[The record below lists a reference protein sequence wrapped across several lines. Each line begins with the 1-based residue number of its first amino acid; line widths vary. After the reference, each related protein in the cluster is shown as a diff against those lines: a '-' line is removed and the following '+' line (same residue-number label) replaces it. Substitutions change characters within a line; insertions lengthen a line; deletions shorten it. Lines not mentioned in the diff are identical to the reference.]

1 MAKPSRHLKRWVLT
15 GPVGAGK
22 SAAAAYLADLGAHII
37 DADAEG
43 HALLREPDVIAALV
57 AAFGMD
63 IQLDGEVDR
72 ATLAR
77 RVFADTRDLARLNG
91 ITHGRLSERLAAR
104 LDDLEAQ
111 ATKPGLAVV
120 EAAVYFLLPPFGPI
134 DLVVT
139 VTAPAPLRIERLA
152 ASGRLDE
159 RAALA
164 RVDCQHDLRADFDRA
179 DVILDNTNDAAA
191 LKLAVTEL
199 YRIHV
204 IGDAPGG

>member
-1 MAKPSRHLKRWVLT
+1 LT

-43 HALLREPDVIAALV
+43 HALLREPDVIAAIV
-57 AAFGMD
+57 AAFGPD
-63 IQLDGEVDR
+63 ILLDGEVDR
-72 ATLAR
+72 AILAQ
-77 RVFADTRDLARLNG
+77 RVFVDSRDLKRLNA
-91 ITHGRLSERLAAR
+91 ITHGRLSERLGAR

-120 EAAVYFLLPPFGPI
+120 EAAVYFLLPPFGPV

-139 VTAPAPLRIERLA
+139 VTAPAPLRIERLT

-164 RVDCQHDLRADFDRA
+164 RVDRQQDLLLDFDRA
-179 DVILDNTNDAAA
+179 DVVLDNTTDAAA
-191 LKLAVTEL
+191 LKLAVTKL
-199 YRIHV
+199 FRKYV
-204 IGDAPGG
+204 IGDTPGG